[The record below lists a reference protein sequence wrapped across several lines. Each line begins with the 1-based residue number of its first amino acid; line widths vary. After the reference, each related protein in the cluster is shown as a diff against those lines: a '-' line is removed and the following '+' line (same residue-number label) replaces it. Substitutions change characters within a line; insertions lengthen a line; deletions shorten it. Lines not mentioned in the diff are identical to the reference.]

1 MKLKKIGLLSLSIS
15 TLSLSACLFGGEDSQ
30 KNDNLI
36 PSTSD
41 VIYEIPN
48 TLTTAS
54 SNKLKVSAKTN
65 ESVFDVYKPIP
76 TYITIADKAR
86 QTVAEILTNL
96 RAQNLPEEFTYTE
109 GSTSINVMP
118 LDSAQAKWSHV
129 QWSNTATGEALDLKV
144 SYEGFTRGLAT
155 LSNDKED
162 ISIQVGFTN
171 ENEDTEGRRLR
182 VEVQTSIDNL
192 QNLGDPQRIIINAMK
207 KDDQVY
213 VSGSSY
219 HPTFKD
225 TSDFW
230 FQGNSTPTIYAFQA
244 MADETQDQ
252 AVLRAAFAPSAAVD
266 ENLMTDWAL
275 DKRVLLQ
282 LRDNIVADSE
292 ENPTTYKYIS
302 WSLTHEKP
310 ITDEDYSDILL
321 HEPSTEPSSLT
332 TEDVEK
338 FAALQASSPDAKDE
352 WVQLTLFAQA
362 KQPIFLSTGAQILGH
377 AEILA
382 ESEILIE
389 AEELDNTPEL
399 EIAN

>member
-76 TYITIADKAR
+76 AYITIADQAR

-109 GSTSINVMP
+109 GTTSINVMP

-155 LSNDKED
+155 LSNEKED

-182 VEVQTSIDNL
+182 VEVETSIENL
-192 QNLGDPQRIIINAMK
+192 QNLGDPQRIIVNAMK
-207 KDDQVY
+207 KGDQVY

-225 TSDFW
+225 TSNFW

-244 MADETQDQ
+244 MADETQEQ
-252 AVLRAAFAPSAAVD
+252 AVLRAAFAPSSVVD
-266 ENLMTDWAL
+266 ENVMIDWAL

-377 AEILA
+377 AEILS